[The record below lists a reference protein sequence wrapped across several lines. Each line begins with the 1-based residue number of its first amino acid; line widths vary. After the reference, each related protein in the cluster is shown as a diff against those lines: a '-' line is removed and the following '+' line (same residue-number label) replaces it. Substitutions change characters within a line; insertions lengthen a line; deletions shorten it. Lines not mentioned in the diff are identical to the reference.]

1 MDIQSM
7 HTPDNRE
14 EFERRFNIL
23 YHQVVSG
30 KMYFGPQAEKAVEGL
45 LKLRKMKNGR
55 LDMLTIDESAR
66 LQANMAVQFSDSVL
80 DSLLKNT
87 TDEE

>member
-1 MDIQSM
+1 
-7 HTPDNRE
+7 
-14 EFERRFNIL
+14 
-23 YHQVVSG
+23 
-30 KMYFGPQAEKAVEGL
+30 
-45 LKLRKMKNGR
+45 
-55 LDMLTIDESAR
+55 MLTIDESAR